1 MKFYYL
7 MPKYSTQK
15 DFNYKAVV
23 IDNENGTLQLKSYK
37 TIVAEIDKD
46 GLHIYGWYSAT
57 TARHINEFLKQN
69 GFEALTK
76 SEMEDMAI

>member
-15 DFNYKAVV
+15 DFNHKAVV
-23 IDNENGTLQLKSYK
+23 IVHRDGTLQLRSYD
-37 TIVAEIDKD
+37 TIVAEIVKGD
-46 GLHIYGWYSAT
+46 LRIHGWYSAT

-69 GFEALTK
+69 GFETLTK
-76 SEMEDMAI
+76 SEMEDMAV